1 MWFNGRT
8 EVSKTF
14 DEGSIPSTPATS
26 LNSRP
31 KPAFLVAEVGEGI
44 LVVFGPEAIVF
55 KIEDHAVPFDLV
67 MVVVLPDFRPI
78 GLP

>member
-1 MWFNGRT
+1 
-8 EVSKTF
+8 
-14 DEGSIPSTPATS
+14 

-44 LVVFGPEAIVF
+44 LVVFGPEANVF
-55 KIEDHAVPFDLV
+55 EIEDHAVPFDLV
-67 MVVVLPDFRPI
+67 MVVVLPGFRPI